1 MTSAANQVKDQFL
14 KYLEGFNLE
23 DRHKKKLKPGV
34 CYDASTEGACAARN
48 ETLIKSLREQKE
60 KHQQRITDAKTE
72 HMQRFKDELGQR
84 YDFHPEITPFISFI
98 TEFIEKLKRL
108 DNKEKSDLE
117 SSASTWNMEHIKR
130 HHKTLKI
137 NYVQPYYHKLTEAFP
152 AYNVPDDLFMKI
164 QERYVE
170 LARVYLGAHVTQALE
185 LGQDVSFLRELQ
197 NCEFREATTRVFVDA
212 LITPILLRYGMQV
225 RLEEKLY
232 KTM

>member
-1 MTSAANQVKDQFL
+1 MTSAANQVKNEFL

-23 DRHKKKLKPGV
+23 DRHKKKMKPDF
-34 CYDASTEGACAARN
+34 CYHTSTEAAHAARN

-60 KHQQRITDAKTE
+60 KHQQKINQAKTE

-84 YDFHPEITPFISFI
+84 YGFHLEITPFISFI
-98 TEFIEKLKRL
+98 KQFIEKLKRL
-108 DNKEKSDLE
+108 DNKEKSDLQ

-130 HHKTLKI
+130 HHKMLKI
-137 NYVQPYYHKLTEAFP
+137 NYVKPYYHKLSEAFL

-170 LARVYLGAHVTQALE
+170 LARVYLGTQVTPALE

-197 NCEFREATTRVFVDA
+197 NYEFREATTRVFIDA
-212 LITPILLRYGMQV
+212 LITPILLPLGMLV
-225 RLEEKLY
+225 
-232 KTM
+232 